1 MELADLEL
9 PNGISVKGKTLLKA
23 VLAAHAIC
31 AKMRDR
37 KSRSPR
43 RTIKIARGGC
53 EFEVPQRL
61 ENPRI
66 PIGGPRL
73 ALQSLEIKSMS
84 NDQRMRWFEEA
95 RVNAILG
102 SCKLSLKSVQSG
114 WRTFRAF
121 AGKRACLHI
130 GCVGFVC
137 CVTQKAPTPAASG
150 CCHRHCHCCWHG
162 RLCLGPKEHCRIT

>member
-53 EFEVPQRL
+53 ELEVPQRL

-73 ALQSLEIKSMS
+73 ALQSLEVS
-84 NDQRMRWFEEA
+84 A
-95 RVNAILG
+95 CGG
-102 SCKLSLKSVQSG
+102 SK
-114 WRTFRAF
+114 
-121 AGKRACLHI
+121 KR
-130 GCVGFVC
+130 
-137 CVTQKAPTPAASG
+137 
-150 CCHRHCHCCWHG
+150 
-162 RLCLGPKEHCRIT
+162 E